1 MIEQFA
7 ITTHRP
13 RRRSWLRSGR
23 PTRYRVTREPGG
35 ESLLE
40 CPSIRRLD
48 RTGTHPLSGEVADGA
63 TLERDSL
70 TRFRILDV
78 AGVEV
83 ARLRHRM
90 ALPTRRMRMS
100 WEMMEGDGPA
110 TVALNDVPFSV
121 LEASRRRSEGELMT
135 TYDSEDGW
143 NLELYPTQGVLT
155 VDVDR
160 FPWSLR
166 TAVVAGVV
174 VRALHEDP
182 SF

>member
-13 RRRSWLRSGR
+13 PRRGWLRSGG
-23 PTRYRVTREPGG
+23 PTTYRVTEEAGG

-40 CPSIRRLD
+40 
-48 RTGTHPLSGEVADGA
+48 
-63 TLERDSL
+63 RDSL
-70 TRFRILDV
+70 SRFRILDI

-100 WEMMEGDGPA
+100 WEIVEGNGPA
-110 TVALNDVPFSV
+110 TVVLNDIPFSV
-121 LEASRRRSEGELMT
+121 LEASRVRSAGELMT

-143 NLELYPTQGVLT
+143 NLEHYGTHGVLT
-155 VDVDR
+155 VDADR

-166 TAVVAGVV
+166 TALVAGIV